1 MEKPQR
7 SQLLRTLLLLLLLTI
22 TPSIPDSFRPSYLYF
37 LFNIFVVALGI
48 EAGLLSAISGP
59 LHDQQKPS
67 NEVSL
72 INISTKNQVV
82 QQEVIKQVEKPAV
95 LTAEKV
101 LTVARIHRVKKSTS
115 TPSLFFIGGGDVE
128 AHQFV
133 DYYEE
138 TEEEDEADHDSAQ
151 ELFAKAEMFIGNF
164 YKQLKMQREESWKK
178 IHGLYHKP
186 F

>member
-37 LFNIFVVALGI
+37 LFNIFIVALGI

-59 LHDQQKPS
+59 LHDQQNPS
-67 NEVSL
+67 NEVINSV
-72 INISTKNQVV
+72 NISTKDHVT
-82 QQEVIKQVEKPAV
+82 QQEVTKQAVEKPVV
-95 LTAEKV
+95 LMADKV
-101 LTVARIHRVKKSTS
+101 VTVARVHRVKKSTS
-115 TPSLFFIGGGDVE
+115 TPSLFFIGGGDE

-133 DYYEE
+133 DYEE
-138 TEEEDEADHDSAQ
+138 TEEVDEADHDSAQ